1 MHATFIQAGRRRR
14 SRGRLWQQSWQTTV
28 LAGVPSDPYLMTG
41 YDRKR
46 VSLSA
51 DTKTEI
57 TLEVDLT
64 GTGLW
69 APHRSFIVSAGETVQ
84 HTFPAGLSAYWVR
97 GVCSQDATVSVIFTY
112 D

>member
-46 VSLSA
+46 VA
-51 DTKTEI
+51 IGANGDTTI
-57 TLEVDLT
+57 ALEVDID

-69 APHRSFIVSAGETVQ
+69 VSYQSFGVAAGQTVR
-84 HTFPAGLSAYWVR
+84 HTFPDGFSAYWVR
-97 GVCSQDATVSVIFTY
+97 SVSSHDTEASVIFEY